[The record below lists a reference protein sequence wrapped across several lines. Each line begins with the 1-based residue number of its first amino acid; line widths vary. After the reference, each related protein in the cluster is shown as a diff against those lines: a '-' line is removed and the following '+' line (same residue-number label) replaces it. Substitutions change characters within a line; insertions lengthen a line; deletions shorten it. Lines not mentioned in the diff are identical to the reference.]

1 MKGIVLAGGTGS
13 RLFPLTLATNKHLL
27 PVYDKPMIYYPL
39 STLLL
44 AGVDEILIIS
54 TALEINKF
62 KAIFGDGCSLGVKI
76 QYAVQEQPRGI
87 AEAFIVGESFVGGD
101 SVWLI
106 LGDNIFQGS
115 GLKEKLQKAISI
127 NQGATIFGSY
137 VENPSAYG
145 VAVLD
150 NHNQLIDLIEKPKE
164 FVSHYAIPGLY
175 YYDNT
180 VIAKAKEL
188 SPSWRGEL
196 EITDINRAYL
206 KEKKINLQI
215 LGRGFC
221 WLDVGTHD
229 NLLVASNFIQMLETR
244 QGLKIGVP
252 EEIAWRQKLISTEQF
267 LLLADQLKTTG
278 YGKYLYSLCNTQ
290 MIEEMELV

>member
-206 KEKKINLQI
+206 KEKK
-215 LGRGFC
+215 
-221 WLDVGTHD
+221 
-229 NLLVASNFIQMLETR
+229 
-244 QGLKIGVP
+244 
-252 EEIAWRQKLISTEQF
+252 
-267 LLLADQLKTTG
+267 
-278 YGKYLYSLCNTQ
+278 
-290 MIEEMELV
+290 